1 MVDIEKR
8 DKREIRRLKILKTG
22 NAFLILFL
30 ISTIL
35 LIPFLS
41 FGFLGWYAPI
51 RGSLLDEPI
60 FWISSL
66 LLMIL
71 AESIL
76 FWIGILM
83 VYTTSIQL
91 GIETRIMGIALGWA
105 PIANIVMLI
114 KILRITGKEIS
125 FENQKLKINEKRFEE
140 QVCKTKYP
148 ILLVHG
154 VFFRDFKHFNYW
166 GRIPAELE
174 KNGAVIYYG
183 NHNSAASVDDSAK
196 ELTNRIL
203 EILKETGAE
212 KLNVIAH
219 SKGGLDMRTAIQMGC
234 APYIASLTT
243 INTPHRGCEFADY
256 LLSKIP
262 AAVRDNVAR
271 TYNAAAAKL
280 GDVNPDF
287 LAAVYDLTSSSCAF
301 RNKWVKDSPE
311 VYYQSVGSK
320 MKHAS
325 NGKFPLN
332 YSYHLVK
339 YFDGPNDGLVG
350 EKSFAWGRAY
360 TFLSSKG
367 DRGIS
372 HGDMIDLNRENIDG
386 FDVREFYV
394 KLVNDLKLR
403 GF

>member
-1 MVDIEKR
+1 MENIEKR

-41 FGFLGWYAPI
+41 FGFLGWYASI

-174 KNGAVIYYG
+174 KKWCC
-183 NHNSAASVDDSAK
+183 D
-196 ELTNRIL
+196 IL
-203 EILKETGAE
+203 WK
-212 KLNVIAH
+212 
-219 SKGGLDMRTAIQMGC
+219 
-234 APYIASLTT
+234 P
-243 INTPHRGCEFADY
+243 
-256 LLSKIP
+256 
-262 AAVRDNVAR
+262 
-271 TYNAAAAKL
+271 
-280 GDVNPDF
+280 
-287 LAAVYDLTSSSCAF
+287 
-301 RNKWVKDSPE
+301 
-311 VYYQSVGSK
+311 
-320 MKHAS
+320 
-325 NGKFPLN
+325 
-332 YSYHLVK
+332 
-339 YFDGPNDGLVG
+339 
-350 EKSFAWGRAY
+350 
-360 TFLSSKG
+360 
-367 DRGIS
+367 
-372 HGDMIDLNRENIDG
+372 
-386 FDVREFYV
+386 
-394 KLVNDLKLR
+394 
-403 GF
+403 